1 MKRNALIAVAIAII
15 GGGIG
20 LWIALS
26 SPVVPRFPPPVLN
39 KVPSIQ
45 SLNQQ
50 VKSIT
55 PPWNK
60 MTQKEKKYVYTLT
73 QLDVSPSSSSYN
85 SYNNI
90 SAAAFN
96 KIYYS
101 TPLCTPRDLKVA
113 IGHDMQTMSP
123 YPTLNVQN
131 VSHHNC
137 NTLNPVPYGN
147 SLRCGGLEYL
157 LCVGYASFAPYTFG
171 SLERSEIWQTTCYP
185 AVQIYDQ
192 YGHLVATFGDQGN
205 VFEPST
211 FANNPGRLFWGACN
225 RGGPT
230 GWLLTP
236 RKSQSFARSLKLDNV
251 KMNVKTYHS
260 YSAPEHI
267 YSVIPPGHYWA
278 RAVIPIGYLPP
289 MPNYI
294 RTGPCP
300 RSNSASPSKYPSCPP
315 DNVILYYAKPV
326 PFTVQYYPVYYITP
340 PSTVYTG

>member
-20 LWIALS
+20 LWMALS
-26 SPVVPRFPPPVLN
+26 SPTVPRFPPPVLN

-45 SLNQQ
+45 SLDQQ

-73 QLDVSPSSSSYN
+73 QLDAFSNSN
-85 SYNNI
+85 SYNNT
-90 SAAAFN
+90 SSAAFN

-113 IGHDMQTMSP
+113 IGHDMQAMSP
-123 YPTLNVQN
+123 YPDLNIQN

-137 NTLNPVPYGN
+137 NTLDSVPYGN

-157 LCVGYASFAPYTFG
+157 LCVGYTSFAPYI
-171 SLERSEIWQTTCYP
+171 SLGPSERSEIWQTTCYP

-192 YGHLVATFGDQGN
+192 YGHLVATFGYQYN
-205 VFEPST
+205 PFEPST
-211 FANNPGRLFWGACN
+211 VANNPPPWFWGQC
-225 RGGPT
+225 GVG

-236 RKSQSFARSLKLDNV
+236 RESHYYGLELDNV

-289 MPNYI
+289 APSYP
-294 RTGPCP
+294 RTDPCP
-300 RSNSASPSKYPSCPP
+300 QSNSASPSKYPYCPP

-326 PFTVQYYPVYYITP
+326 PFTVQYYPVSSLTP
-340 PSTVYTG
+340 PSTVYKG